1 MKKIYLIFF
10 IFIFS
15 NFSYANINIVYL
27 DVQYVIDNSNIGKF
41 YKEQLSKSNEK
52 EKLSLLVQEN
62 LIKDKDALI
71 KNQKNIIKEEELKK
85 KINELNNLVNK
96 YQKDR
101 SKYNQNLITDKKKYT
116 SKILEILNPLITNYV
131 KKNNINLVIEKKNI
145 LVGSKTLDITNDILE
160 EINKKTEDNYSKNDN

>member
-85 KINELNNLVNK
+85 KLMN
-96 YQKDR
+96 
-101 SKYNQNLITDKKKYT
+101 
-116 SKILEILNPLITNYV
+116 
-131 KKNNINLVIEKKNI
+131 
-145 LVGSKTLDITNDILE
+145 
-160 EINKKTEDNYSKNDN
+160 

>member
-10 IFIFS
+10 IVIFS
-15 NFSYANINIVYL
+15 NISYANTNIVYL

-41 YKEQLSKSNEK
+41 YKEQLNKSNEK
-52 EKLSLLVQEN
+52 EKLNLIVQEN

-71 KNQKNIIKEEELKK
+71 KNQKNIIKEEVLKK
-85 KINELNNLVNK
+85 KINELNQLV
-96 YQKDR
+96 
-101 SKYNQNLITDKKKYT
+101 TDKKKYT

-145 LVGSKTLDITNDILE
+145 LVGSKTLDITKDIIK
-160 EINKKTEDNYSKNDN
+160 EINKKTEESYSTNDQG

>member
-85 KINELNNLVNK
+85 KN
-96 YQKDR
+96 
-101 SKYNQNLITDKKKYT
+101 
-116 SKILEILNPLITNYV
+116 
-131 KKNNINLVIEKKNI
+131 
-145 LVGSKTLDITNDILE
+145 
-160 EINKKTEDNYSKNDN
+160 